1 MGQHKEEH
9 GMKKILMVT
18 LAAALLLGAFAPAV
32 AADQPEKDWR
42 WDLAPLYGWFISVS
56 GDITVNDRQGTID
69 LDFGDIFDNLDFIF
83 TAHAEGVYQQR
94 WGLWIDYSYV
104 DLSKTVE
111 TLGPA
116 LDVGFTDNLSEGAA
130 FYRFVKGVH
139 TFGAPGSG
147 GRHGLRL
154 VGRIRRPAVEVDLLR
169 PVDAAGAGRHRRRR
183 VRLHLERHRSYR
195 LAALEARRLPG
206 RVPRFRVRLQ
216 DGEQRQRPGDRPHTQ
231 RAGGGHQLHLVA
243 VRSEAGLS
251 PEGRQAHLNLVSTV
265 VDERRAVIL

>member
-130 FYRFVKGVH
+130 FYRFDKGVH
-139 TFGAPGSG
+139 TFDAFLGARYQKIDIGVQVRPAPEVGTDFDWWDG
-147 GRHGLRL
+147 FAGLRW
-154 VGRIRRPAVEVDLLR
+154 RWTFSDQWMLLAR
-169 PVDAAGAGRHRRRR
+169 GDIGAGGSDFTWNATGLIGWQPWKHVGFLAGYRGFGFDYKTESNGND
-183 VRLHLERHRSYR
+183 LETDLTLSGPV
-195 LAALEARRLPG
+195 AAIN
-206 RVPRFRVRLQ
+206 F
-216 DGEQRQRPGDRPHTQ
+216 TW
-231 RAGGGHQLHLVA
+231 
-243 VRSEAGLS
+243 
-251 PEGRQAHLNLVSTV
+251 
-265 VDERRAVIL
+265 